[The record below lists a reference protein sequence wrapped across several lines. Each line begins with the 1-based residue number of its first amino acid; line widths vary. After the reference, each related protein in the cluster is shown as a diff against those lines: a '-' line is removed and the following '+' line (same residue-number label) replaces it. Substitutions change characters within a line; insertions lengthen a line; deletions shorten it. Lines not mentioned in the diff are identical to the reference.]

1 MVFHSLENPPSRYIQ
16 VWVDDSFHPADLCTH
31 THTLALD
38 FFYPTVPLISRKL
51 LRSEM
56 FETLMIAR
64 SLFGLRW
71 QFNMRRQILKTCF
84 ETCLHMFN
92 QRLGLC
98 SHLCCITSYNCLIVD
113 VLGVHTM
120 GLCNCQVGRSVL
132 PSLREYIQSYRS
144 YRQKKTMVRNWNSVS
159 FLPPSSSPEEEMV
172 LAWKKALE
180 VLKPGTGQGKLK
192 YIDV

>member
-1 MVFHSLENPPSRYIQ
+1 MIVFTQLI
-16 VWVDDSFHPADLCTH
+16 FAH

-56 FETLMIAR
+56 FETLMLAR

-71 QFNMRRQILKTCF
+71 QSNMRRQILKTCF

-98 SHLCCITSYNCLIVD
+98 THHRCITSYNCLIVD
-113 VLGVHTM
+113 VMGVHTM

-132 PSLREYIQSYRS
+132 PWSEIE
-144 YRQKKTMVRNWNSVS
+144 TTFS

-192 YIDV
+192 YIDVYHCISYVSSDPGRFWSFVLLNSSLPCG